1 MSIFWR
7 RQTNYVMPINEQLA
21 DLSGALCGLQ
31 TIVSAIL
38 EDTQEHDK
46 QRVLNRLKK
55 LLGEGFSIEP
65 TWLAE
70 EHRAPFKN
78 SMSQMIFSMLQVQD
92 QSQLPPSS

>member
-55 LLGEGFSIEP
+55 LLGEGFSIE
-65 TWLAE
+65 
-70 EHRAPFKN
+70 HRAPFKN